1 MNLIANLKLLLEKE
15 SSLSRTAIF
24 PIKNPKRLANNTVL
38 NLEHVIGI
46 QTRIRNYADMIH
58 DSNTCQINM
67 DSQEEL
73 QNVLQKLDF
82 VVKTFEERQG
92 LVFTETTPEYL
103 KEINALEFMVSIG
116 FKWHTLSTLMAPE
129 TTLETIQ

>member
-103 KEINALEFMVSIG
+103 KEINALEVEVVQQCEEIRNELRARIR
-116 FKWHTLSTLMAPE
+116 KLK
-129 TTLETIQ
+129 